1 MTEISNIILDLE
13 IIKQIKEKDKL
24 GLIVMDGSK
33 KLFVDSYSSL
43 SSLSRWYNGYNREN
57 SIEYLQELVLKIENI
72 NKFLVEGNHSN
83 SALLLKR
90 TIESALAGLNNLK
103 DTYIDDSITTA
114 KLTIIINKLNTEIE
128 SLKKFETEI
137 NKTEINMY

>member
-43 SSLSRWYNGYNREN
+43 SSLSRWYYGYNREN

-83 SALLLKR
+83 SALLLKK
-90 TIESALAGLNNLK
+90 TIESALSGLNNLK

-137 NKTEINMY
+137 NKTDINMY

>member
-33 KLFVDSYSSL
+33 KLFVDSYSTL
-43 SSLSRWYNGYNREN
+43 SSLSRWYYGYNREN

-83 SALLLKR
+83 SALLLKK
-90 TIESALAGLNNLK
+90 TIESALSGLTNLK

-114 KLTIIINKLNTEIE
+114 KLTIIINKLNNEIE
-128 SLKKFETEI
+128 SLKKFETE
-137 NKTEINMY
+137 NNMY

>member
-1 MTEISNIILDLE
+1 MSEISNIILDLE

-24 GLIVMDGSK
+24 ALIVMDGSK
-33 KLFVDSYSSL
+33 KLFVDSYSTL
-43 SSLSRWYNGYNREN
+43 SSLSRWYHGYNREN

-72 NKFLVEGNHSN
+72 NKFLVDGNHSN
-83 SALLLKR
+83 SGLLLKK
-90 TIESALAGLNNLK
+90 TIESALTGLTNLK

-128 SLKKFETEI
+128 SLKKFETE
-137 NKTEINMY
+137 TNMY

>member
-1 MTEISNIILDLE
+1 
-13 IIKQIKEKDKL
+13 
-24 GLIVMDGSK
+24 MDGSK

-57 SIEYLQELVLKIENI
+57 SIEYLEDLVLKIENI

>member
-57 SIEYLQELVLKIENI
+57 SIECSYP
-72 NKFLVEGNHSN
+72 
-83 SALLLKR
+83 
-90 TIESALAGLNNLK
+90 
-103 DTYIDDSITTA
+103 
-114 KLTIIINKLNTEIE
+114 
-128 SLKKFETEI
+128 
-137 NKTEINMY
+137 

>member
-57 SIEYLQELVLKIENI
+57 TTEYLEELVLKIKNI
-72 NKFLVEGNHSN
+72 NTFLLEGKHLNTGK
-83 SALLLKR
+83 LLQ
-90 TIESALAGLNNLK
+90 TSIESALPGLNYLK
-103 DTYIDDSITTA
+103 NTYNSDSLISA
-114 KLTIIINKLNTEIE
+114 KLTIIINKLNQECE
-128 SLKKFETEI
+128 LL
-137 NKTEINMY
+137 NNM